1 MIELIV
7 CLGIGYLIGNVH
19 TIWRLRKLISEA
31 GIDIEKGLLE
41 PEEPK
46 THIHKLTIE
55 TMNDMLYLYDR
66 ETNGFVCQANTMEEL
81 ATSCKEYKN
90 IMVATVIHDSKVF
103 IFANGKYQE
112 FKG

>member
-7 CLGIGYLIGNVH
+7 CLGIGYLIGNAH
-19 TIWRLRKLISEA
+19 TIWKLRKLIAEA
-31 GIDIEKGLLE
+31 GIDFEKNLQE
-41 PEEPK
+41 AEQPK
-46 THIHKLTIE
+46 THVYKLTIE
-55 TMNDMLYLYDR
+55 TVNDILYLYDR
-66 ETNGFVCQANTMEEL
+66 ETNDFVCQAKTMEEL
-81 ATSCKEYKN
+81 AQSCKEYKN